1 MEGLYKN
8 IKDFILTTMNDILPS
23 FEDETVKLPKITDKQ
38 IVFGVIDGLKNQQ
51 DVVVSVL
58 PESQEE
64 AEEQNI
70 FAVTMNNNFTI
81 TFAFRGEKYDILI
94 KRMCRYTS
102 AFKKALFLEPKL
114 NNTVY
119 DTELGIIKFYGDCGT
134 VEKTM
139 TASEIDLN
147 IYTIS
152 EE

>member
-1 MEGLYKN
+1 MEQLFKN
-8 IKDFILTTMNDILPS
+8 IKDFILTTVNDVLPN

-64 AEEQNI
+64 AEEQ
-70 FAVTMNNNFTI
+70 FLCGVTMTNNFTV
-81 TFAFRGEKYDILI
+81 TFAFRGEKYDVLV
-94 KRMCRYTS
+94 KRMCRYVS

-114 NNTVY
+114 NNTVN
-119 DTELGIIKFYGDCGT
+119 DTELGIIKFYSDCGT

-139 TASEIDLN
+139 TAAEIDLN